1 MSNTVFFSALV
12 ILTLVLIGVFNRI
25 LGIICD
31 EFREGNRGVGLTMI
45 AAVAAIVAAALPWW
59 ML

>member
-12 ILTLVLIGVFNRI
+12 ILTLVLIGVLNKI
-25 LGIICD
+25 IGLICD
-31 EFREGNRGVGLTMI
+31 EFREGNRGGGLLMI
-45 AAVAAIVAAALPWW
+45 AAVAVIVAAAMPWW